1 MHVSGGWARSLQGP
15 ASLRAHFILCGVM
28 KTFRLDP
35 TAGDQTTALVKAVDE
50 LLREGK
56 RVVVTIAEAQE
67 RSRLPIG
74 IGMKR
79 ESSRSARRA

>member
-1 MHVSGGWARSLQGP
+1 
-15 ASLRAHFILCGVM
+15 M

-35 TAGDQTTALVKAVDE
+35 TAGDQTTAMIKAVDE

-74 IGMKR
+74 IGVKR
-79 ESSRSARRA
+79 ESSRSTWRA